1 MRSAC
6 NQSLIK
12 YHPTLVHAARET
24 DCMLIASLIR
34 YHPTLVRAAREAAA
48 PLGPS
53 YAAMHVRRGDKAVVD
68 KAYVHAIFGGKMTT
82 DDA

>member
-1 MRSAC
+1 MQSAC

-12 YHPTLVHAARET
+12 YHPTLMHAARET

-34 YHPTLVRAAREAAA
+34 YHPTLVRAARDAAA

-68 KAYVHAIFGGKMTT
+68 KAYAAIFGGEMTT
-82 DDA
+82 DDP

>member
-1 MRSAC
+1 
-6 NQSLIK
+6 
-12 YHPTLVHAARET
+12 
-24 DCMLIASLIR
+24 MLIASLIR

-68 KAYVHAIFGGKMTT
+68 KAYAIFGGKMTT
-82 DDA
+82 DDP

>member
-1 MRSAC
+1 M
-6 NQSLIK
+6 
-12 YHPTLVHAARET
+12 HAARET

-34 YHPTLVRAAREAAA
+34 YHPTLVNAAREAAA

-82 DDA
+82 DDD

>member
-1 MRSAC
+1 
-6 NQSLIK
+6 
-12 YHPTLVHAARET
+12 
-24 DCMLIASLIR
+24 MLIASLIR

-68 KAYVHAIFGGKMTT
+68 KAYAIFGGKMTT
-82 DDA
+82 DDD

>member
-1 MRSAC
+1 
-6 NQSLIK
+6 
-12 YHPTLVHAARET
+12 
-24 DCMLIASLIR
+24 MLIASLIR

-68 KAYVHAIFGGKMTT
+68 KAYAIFGGKMTP
-82 DDA
+82 DDP